1 MSLANYIRSAD
12 WKAEK
17 HVPVITVVGQFAPE
31 QPLDVEVSVGKEIPH
46 PNTVEH
52 HIVWIVLYYVAE
64 GSQLPVE
71 LGRAEFCAHGPAATS
86 PVAKFRI
93 TLDKPGM
100 LFATAY
106 CNLHGLWDSSQR
118 ISPMG
123 SATWEGTYRGCHGE
137 ETYHQVLILALSEGI
152 EQCVRI

>member
-1 MSLANYIRSAD
+1 MSFANYIRSAD
-12 WKAEK
+12 WKVEK
-17 HVPVITVVGQFAPE
+17 HVPVITVAGQSAPG

-52 HIVWIVLYYVAE
+52 HIAWIVLYYVAE

-71 LGRAEFCAHGPAATS
+71 LGRTEFCAHGPAATS

-100 LFATAY
+100 LLATAY

-123 SATWEGTYRGCHGE
+123 SARD
-137 ETYHQVLILALSEGI
+137 
-152 EQCVRI
+152 VRS